1 MLLCSL
7 FAGCSSSDSAPPD
20 YTATIAEAKKA
31 ASAAM
36 AECDA
41 SAISVALVD
50 GNRVILVESQEYTG
64 KAVPLETMFGIGSV
78 SKIFATIAVMKL
90 VEKGSIELDKPLTT
104 YLKEFSMVS
113 PEYRNITVRM
123 LLNHSAGFPGGDLRN
138 GLTNA
143 PFTGFAEQVMDGL
156 KYQRLLHA
164 PGYFSV
170 YSNDGFTMV
179 ENLVKERTGLS
190 YPEYVRKEILT
201 PLQMTNS
208 RYPDDYLPEGS
219 YARPYTGKTP
229 QPYTSLNLYATGA
242 LYSSA
247 ADMGKLI
254 MMLINGG
261 RYGTTQI
268 LSPNSIAIMGQDQTT
283 GTFNPA
289 PTDMVRYGLGWDTVA
304 QPGLKAV
311 GIRGWQ
317 KGGSIDGSYGVMY
330 RSTMIVAPDAK
341 LGVIVLMASNKTS
354 SDMVCKVGERVLLRA
369 LVDNGTLAE
378 MPATLTQNPLQV
390 TPPTA
395 EEKNTYTGF
404 YAAAGSVYRLGFAT
418 DGSLTV
424 ESCQESTWTPKY
436 AAFKKRSDGWY
447 AADDDSMTGLRL
459 LTASDR
465 KYIDYRKIYGAGHY
479 TTTYL
484 LAQKLDARDPISA
497 AWQNRMATRWLP
509 VNKTLFF
516 SSFLDLSI
524 DHSLLL
530 TSVNELPGYLFMDA
544 DLVRD
549 MDPPAADR
557 LDGLYLQIP
566 QVSGRDLTDAA
577 IERREASDWLRS
589 GSTLFRPLSGI
600 SSVSAGPT
608 LVTIGSEGFSEWRK
622 LPASGSITIS
632 NATAWRLYD
641 SDFNQKASGKG
652 SGNAELPGSGDAS
665 YLLLFGTPGATIN
678 IELFSSSG
686 SCTIDYLTHS
696 YWGTLP
702 VTKIGQSWIAPCT
715 GYLSSISVY
724 DNAQGTKGLYKL
736 QIFKGESISSPD
748 KIGECN
754 NISISWGMNQINIP
768 FVSEVTAGLKYTFL
782 FSCDAGDCL
791 GGGSGLWLLFST
803 TPYPDGR
810 LIRSGWEDNDLYFK
824 LAISPNP

>member
-1 MLLCSL
+1 MTDFVSSILKRSALFIFFILLIGLC
-7 FAGCSSSDSAPPD
+7 AGCSNSNSASPD

-31 ASAAM
+31 ASEAM
-36 AECDA
+36 AECNA

-50 GNRVILVESQEYTG
+50 GNRVIWVESQEYAG
-64 KAVPLETMFGIGSV
+64 KAVPPETMFGIGSV
-78 SKIFATIAVMKL
+78 SKMFATIAVMKL
-90 VEKGSIELDKPLTT
+90 VEKGSIELDKPLIT

-190 YPEYVRKEILT
+190 YPEYVRQEILT

-208 RYPDDYLPEGS
+208 RYPDEYLPEGS
-219 YARPYTGKTP
+219 YARPYTGETP
-229 QPYTSLNLYATGA
+229 QPYISLNLYATGA

-247 ADMGKLI
+247 ADMGKLM

-261 RYGTTQI
+261 CYGTTQI
-268 LSPNSIAIMGQDQTT
+268 LFPDAIAEISKDQTQ

-330 RSTMIVAPDAK
+330 RSTMIVAPDAR
-341 LGVIVLMASNKTS
+341 LGVIVLMASNNTS
-354 SDMVCKVGERVLLRA
+354 SDMVVKVGERVLLRA
-369 LVDNGTLAE
+369 LVDKGTLAA
-378 MPATLTQNPLQV
+378 MPASLTQNPLPII
-390 TPPTA
+390 PPA
-395 EEKNTYTGF
+395 DEEKNTYTGF
-404 YAAAGSVYRLGFAT
+404 YAAAGSLYRLSFAA
-418 DGSLTV
+418 DGSITV
-424 ESCQESTWTPKY
+424 DSYQQNTWIPKY
-436 AAFKKRSDGWY
+436 EGFRKRSDGWY
-447 AADDDSMTGLRL
+447 AADGDSITGLRL
-459 LTASDR
+459 LTASGR
-465 KYIDYRKIYGAGHY
+465 KYIDYRKLYGAGHY

-484 LAQKLDARDPISA
+484 LAQKLDDRDAISA
-497 AWQNRMATRWLP
+497 AWRNRMATRWLP

-516 SSFLDLSI
+516 SSFLDLNI
-524 DHSLLL
+524 DHSVLL

-557 LDGLYLQIP
+557 LNGMYLQIP

-577 IERREASDWLRS
+577 VERREESDWLRV
-589 GSTLFRPLSGI
+589 GSTLFCPLSGI
-600 SSVSAGPT
+600 LSISAGPA
-608 LVTIGSEGFSEWRK
+608 LVTIGSEGFAEWRK
-622 LPASGSITIS
+622 LPASGSISIN
-632 NATAWRLYD
+632 NATAWRLYG

-652 SGNAELPGSGDAS
+652 NGSAVLPGSGEAA
-665 YLLLFGTPGATIN
+665 YLMLFGVPGATIN
-678 IELFSSSG
+678 LN
-686 SCTIDYLTHS
+686 L
-696 YWGTLP
+696 
-702 VTKIGQSWIAPCT
+702 VQ
-715 GYLSSISVY
+715 
-724 DNAQGTKGLYKL
+724 
-736 QIFKGESISSPD
+736 
-748 KIGECN
+748 
-754 NISISWGMNQINIP
+754 
-768 FVSEVTAGLKYTFL
+768 
-782 FSCDAGDCL
+782 
-791 GGGSGLWLLFST
+791 
-803 TPYPDGR
+803 
-810 LIRSGWEDNDLYFK
+810 
-824 LAISPNP
+824 